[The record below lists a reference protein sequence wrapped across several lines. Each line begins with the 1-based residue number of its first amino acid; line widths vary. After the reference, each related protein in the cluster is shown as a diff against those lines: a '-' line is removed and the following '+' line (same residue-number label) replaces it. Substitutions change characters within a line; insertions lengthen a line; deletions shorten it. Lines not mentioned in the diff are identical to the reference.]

1 MKERFWQ
8 AAAIAFAVA
17 LVLGNWH
24 HIERGEAA
32 PLPIPFLNRNQQ
44 PETAELQVRVIDAR
58 SKQPLAGAEV
68 VLLET
73 EQRMTT
79 DVNGRTPVIQAP
91 IVRDPRYRRRLAEL
105 HGQMTLIAYK
115 NGYRD
120 TVFFGVRMHPGRRTE
135 PEIWM
140 YQITP
145 DDRRIEP
152 IWYMTPI
159 HRLWLIDLAQTFRSS
174 TQPGAGPESPGR

>member
-1 MKERFWQ
+1 MRQGGWQ
-8 AAAIAFAVA
+8 AAAIALAIA

-24 HIERGEAA
+24 HLRRGEAA
-32 PLPIPFLNRNQQ
+32 PLPIPFLNRDQQ
-44 PETAELQVRVIDAR
+44 DMADLQVRVVDAR
-58 SKQPLAGAEV
+58 TKQPLAGAEV

-79 DVNGRTPVIQAP
+79 GADGRTPVIKAP

-105 HGQMTLIAYK
+105 HGQLTLIAYK

-120 TVFFGVRMHPGRRTE
+120 TVFFGVRMHRGRRTE
-135 PEIWM
+135 PEVWM

-152 IWYMTPI
+152 IWYQMPI
-159 HRLWLIDLAQTFRSS
+159 HRLWLIDLAQAFRSR
-174 TQPGAGPESPGR
+174 TQPGAGPESPDR